1 MYFLKIKGLHIIC
14 FWSHD
19 FRKLTRIALVRDFQH
34 FRFQK
39 LTFKSIYKQELC
51 ITLLL
56 RIEKYHKEQVKV
68 FLALMR
74 SEWNGYRSNVK
85 NDLASISTFEWHLK
99 CKLKKKMKV
108 EISGWIRERNLTNI
122 DDSNDHLLFL
132 CILCDYFKDISK

>member
-1 MYFLKIKGLHIIC
+1 MIFASWLELHSSGIFNILDWKINFQEYLQ
-14 FWSHD
+14 
-19 FRKLTRIALVRDFQH
+19 TRI
-34 FRFQK
+34 
-39 LTFKSIYKQELC
+39 I

-99 CKLKKKMKV
+99 CKLKKMKV
-108 EISGWIRERNLTNI
+108 EISGWIRERNLTNMN
-122 DDSNDHLLFL
+122 DVNDHLLFQ
-132 CILCDYFKDISK
+132 CILCDYFQRYFKIWFLLKSPNIRIIKME